1 MGGYAYVPFTLA
13 LLSLYSAVFS
23 AQESCVAAGD
33 FQDDTACSQHTR
45 AMFEGWFGKR
55 TSAYCSQQFPE
66 VRMCCIVKKFCILY
80 REQ

>member
-1 MGGYAYVPFTLA
+1 MGGNAYLFLSLA
-13 LLSLYSAVFS
+13 LFSLHSAVFS
-23 AQESCVAAGD
+23 AQESCVAAGE

-66 VRMCCIVKKFCILY
+66 VRIC
-80 REQ
+80 